1 VGQARRVTR
10 KVPVVLFAHRRA
22 DLLART
28 LASLRTNGAPLI
40 HAFSDGAR
48 SEAEVADVAEVRR
61 LLREVGWAEMHLVER
76 PANVGLNA
84 SITDGISNVLAIHEE
99 IVVCED
105 DIEFAPGAYA
115 YLLAALERY
124 RHEPRVMSISG
135 WTHPCM
141 TPADARDVPHFTGR
155 FLSWGWATWR
165 RAWEGF
171 PGLSAA
177 ELRDR
182 CVARG
187 IDIGKYGRDIPDWF
201 AAGVDLVGWDYKF
214 GLHLMLHDGLT
225 LLPPHAMT
233 VHTGNDVRA
242 SHPQD
247 RTEWKDRAESP
258 PPPGEI
264 RWPEVRENAGS
275 AECWRRAMEP
285 PPPPSLVKRIRR
297 RLARIVRERL
307 GRGPDK

>member
-1 VGQARRVTR
+1 MRRRV
-10 KVPVVLFAHRRA
+10 PVALFAFRRA

-28 LASLRTNGAPLI
+28 LASLRANGVPLI
-40 HAFSDGAR
+40 YAFSDGAR
-48 SEAEVADVAEVRR
+48 NSAEEADVAEVRR
-61 LLREVGWAEMHLVER
+61 ILRAVDWAEMHLVER
-76 PANVGLNA
+76 PENLGLTP
-84 SITDGISNVLAIHEE
+84 SVIGGVSEVLASHEE
-99 IVVCED
+99 LVVCED
-105 DIEFAPGAYA
+105 DIEFAPGTYA
-115 YLLAALERY
+115 YLKAALERY
-124 RHEPRVMSISG
+124 RNEPRVMSISG
-135 WTHPCM
+135 WTHPRM
-141 TPADARDVPHFTGR
+141 TPADAQDAPHFTGR

-165 RAWEGF
+165 RAWAGF

-182 CVARG
+182 CATRG
-187 IDIGKYGRDIPDWF
+187 IDIAKHGRDVADWF
-201 AAGVDLVGWDYKF
+201 AKGVEHVGYDYMF
-214 GLHLMLHDGLT
+214 YLHMMLHDGLT

-233 VHTGNDVRA
+233 VHHGNDVRA

-258 PPPGEI
+258 PPLGEI